1 MGDTFYPNGILHP
14 FFGAN
19 RIFPPEH
26 TDHFNFK
33 LSPFQGTSLGMSIPT
48 NGMDRGGGQGREK
61 RMYSHEEQS
70 QGQPGGVFSRGHSGT
85 EMITNHLK
93 LCVCMLCAAVCVH
106 VDLSLV
112 SSHFS
117 KIDCTNAC
125 TAVYSLSI
133 FVTSD
138 HAKNLRVLLC
148 RMAVPRTS
156 LRNGNEVSK
165 RGGQYSVRYLESR
178 PVASTYSDPPQIC
191 YRKNPTLAHSLVK
204 ASSLDP
210 TAPPIGQ
217 VPPRLITRLDS
228 CMVTG
233 VARSAVR
240 LKEDVSCFERCPT
253 HHTLS
258 MRLSHVQTHPSFIAT
273 NVGSWIGTSETKK
286 QVPLYAALLGNR
298 TTSLETIESFCWSTV
313 SQMLYWNE
321 KLIGFAPCTHS
332 SHMAS

>member
-33 LSPFQGTSLGMSIPT
+33 LSPFQGTSLGMSIPM

-70 QGQPGGVFSRGHSGT
+70 QGQPDGVFSRGHSGT

-133 FVTSD
+133 FVASD
-138 HAKNLRVLLC
+138 HAPFPLK
-148 RMAVPRTS
+148 RTS
-156 LRNGNEVSK
+156 EYCCVVWRFRAHRCGMEMRSRKEVVNI
-165 RGGQYSVRYLESR
+165 VR
-178 PVASTYSDPPQIC
+178 VIW
-191 YRKNPTLAHSLVK
+191 NH
-204 ASSLDP
+204 
-210 TAPPIGQ
+210 
-217 VPPRLITRLDS
+217 
-228 CMVTG
+228 
-233 VARSAVR
+233 
-240 LKEDVSCFERCPT
+240 
-253 HHTLS
+253 
-258 MRLSHVQTHPSFIAT
+258 
-273 NVGSWIGTSETKK
+273 
-286 QVPLYAALLGNR
+286 VPLQAHTVTLPRFATGR
-298 TTSLETIESFCWSTV
+298 TPHWHTPW
-313 SQMLYWNE
+313 
-321 KLIGFAPCTHS
+321 
-332 SHMAS
+332 

>member
-1 MGDTFYPNGILHP
+1 
-14 FFGAN
+14 
-19 RIFPPEH
+19 
-26 TDHFNFK
+26 
-33 LSPFQGTSLGMSIPT
+33 
-48 NGMDRGGGQGREK
+48 
-61 RMYSHEEQS
+61 MYSHEEQS

-133 FVTSD
+133 FVASD
-138 HAKNLRVLLC
+138 HAPFPLK
-148 RMAVPRTS
+148 RTS
-156 LRNGNEVSK
+156 EYCCVVWRFRAHRCGMEMRSRKEVVNI
-165 RGGQYSVRYLESR
+165 VRVIWNHVPLQAHTVTLPR
-178 PVASTYSDPPQIC
+178 FATGRTPHWHTPWRRHPPWI
-191 YRKNPTLAHSLVK
+191 
-204 ASSLDP
+204 
-210 TAPPIGQ
+210 PPPPNRSGT
-217 VPPRLITRLDS
+217 PRLITRLDS

-313 SQMLYWNE
+313 SQMLYMNE
-321 KLIGFAPCTHS
+321 KLIGFAPCTLS